1 MEFEFVK
8 AECITN
14 NLPIL
19 FLHGWGGN
27 KNSFLFLKSYFKD
40 RDLWFISFPGHGGSA
55 EPENITGIE
64 GFAEYVLSFL
74 NEHHI
79 EKVDLVAHSFGGR
92 VALVLLS
99 KHANKFGK
107 VVLTGCAGLKAR
119 FNIKIK
125 LKILYFKIKKKLVK
139 LKILPNT
146 VLENSGSADYRA
158 LNDKMRNIFK
168 LIINKDLKN
177 YAHSIKNEVL
187 LVWGECDTATPLY
200 MGKKFNKIIKNSSLI
215 VLKNDTHFCFYEEPL
230 RFALILKYF
239 FVY

>member
-1 MEFEFVK
+1 MEFELIK
-8 AECITN
+8 AEFPTN

-27 KNSFLFLKSYFKD
+27 KNSFLFLKNYFKD
-40 RDLWFISFPGHGGSA
+40 RDLWFISFPGHGNTP
-55 EPENITGIE
+55 EPENIIGIE

-74 NEHHI
+74 KEHHI

-99 KHANKFGK
+99 KHANMFGK
-107 VVLTGCAGLKAR
+107 VVLTGCAGLKPK

-125 LKILYFKIKKKLVK
+125 LKIFNFKIKKKLVDF
-139 LKILPNT
+139 KILPKT
-146 VLENSGSADYRA
+146 ILQNSGSDDYRV
-158 LNDKMRNIFK
+158 LTEKMRNIFK

-177 YAHSIKNEVL
+177 YARSIKNEVL
-187 LVWGECDTATPLY
+187 LIWGEHDTATPLY
-200 MGKKFNKIIKNSSLI
+200 MGIKLNKIIENSSLI
-215 VLKNDTHFCFYEEPL
+215 VLKNDTHFCFYEEPW